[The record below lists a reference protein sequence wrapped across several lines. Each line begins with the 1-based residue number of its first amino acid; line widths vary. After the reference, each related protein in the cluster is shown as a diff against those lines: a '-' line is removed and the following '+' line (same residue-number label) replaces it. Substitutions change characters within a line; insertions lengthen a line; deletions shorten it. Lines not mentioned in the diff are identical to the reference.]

1 VLVVRTSE
9 IDQLGESNP
18 SYLVGLL
25 PGAVR
30 DLQMALNRLADAG
43 FGAAVLATDHGFC
56 WFNSAASGDA
66 ITKPA
71 GKWIEV
77 KNRALLGAGQPNAQV
92 VCMEASQV
100 GIRGGIERY
109 VSARGLATFTKG
121 VRYFHEGL
129 SLQECVLPVVQYSGP
144 MNSDQAIS

>member
-1 VLVVRTSE
+1 VVRTSE

-100 GIRGGIERY
+100 GIRGEL
-109 VSARGLATFTKG
+109 SATCRLGVWPPSPKESAIFTRGCRFRN
-121 VRYFHEGL
+121 VFCL
-129 SLQECVLPVVQYSGP
+129 SYSIVVP
-144 MNSDQAIS
+144 